1 MLQGL
6 RRTRPKTP
14 GRCPDH
20 RLHEIGQTRMK
31 TLGIFRHAKSDWND
45 ARLRDFDRP
54 LNKRGRIGAGVMGK
68 HIRDYGREH
77 AVGWK
82 CVLASPAVRVTQTIE
97 LAAEAAGETPP
108 ITWDRRIY
116 LANSATLMDV
126 LREQDEHGAPH
137 SIMLVGH
144 NPGLED
150 LIFDLVPDDG
160 SSPLRDVV
168 EDKLPTAAYAV
179 LRLDIDTWSALHE
192 NCARLVHLIRPRDLD
207 PSLGPDLT
215 A

>member
-1 MLQGL
+1 
-6 RRTRPKTP
+6 
-14 GRCPDH
+14 
-20 RLHEIGQTRMK
+20 MK
-31 TLGIFRHAKSDWND
+31 ILGIFRHAKSDWND

-54 LNKRGRIGAGVMGK
+54 LNTRGRKGAVIMGK
-68 HIRDYGREH
+68 HIRDH

-82 CVLASPAVRVTQTIE
+82 RVLASPAVRVTQTID
-97 LAAEAAGETPP
+97 LAAEAANETPP

-126 LREQDEHGAPH
+126 LREQEGDPT
-137 SIMLVGH
+137 SVILVGH

-168 EDKLPTAAYAV
+168 EDKFPTAAYAV
-179 LRLDIDTWSALHE
+179 LELDIDRWSDIEE
-192 NCARLVHLIRPRDLD
+192 NCGRLVHLVRPRDLD
-207 PSLGPDLT
+207 SALGPNAGD
-215 A
+215 